1 MKEYEQA
8 NLGACLHCAGTGIR
22 LNDAY
27 VGHLVRTRR
36 NAKHITAAKLATKV
50 GISAQYLGDLERG
63 HRNWRHYLAGRC
75 LMAID
80 MWEIDSDGDH
90 KQEGGEG

>member
-8 NLGACLHCAGTGIR
+8 NLGPCHYCAGSGIR
-22 LNDAY
+22 LNDTY

-36 NAKHITAAKLATKV
+36 NAKHITAAKLAAKV

-63 HRNWRHYLAGRC
+63 HRNWRHYLVDQC
-75 LMAID
+75 LKAIET
-80 MWEIDSDGDH
+80 W
-90 KQEGGEG
+90 EGGEE